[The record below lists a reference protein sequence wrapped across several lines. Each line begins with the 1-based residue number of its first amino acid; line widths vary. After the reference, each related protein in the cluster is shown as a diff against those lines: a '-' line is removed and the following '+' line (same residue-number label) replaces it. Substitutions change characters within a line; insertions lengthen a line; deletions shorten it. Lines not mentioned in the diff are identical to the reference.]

1 MKWILDIVGILVAL
15 MGALWILQGT
25 NIVRT
30 GFMAGH
36 IQYALF
42 GLIAVIAGIVV
53 LFFANRGPMHK
64 TPTG

>member
-1 MKWILDIVGILVAL
+1 
-15 MGALWILQGT
+15 LWILQGT

-53 LFFANRGPMHK
+53 LFFANRRPMHK